1 MLWPIQNTG
10 TTSAVTWQHTASFVK
25 VAVSGEPTLDEFLAL
40 VGVIADD
47 TPSWEHPAL
56 LFDLRGVRRVFSY
69 AEQYRLGE
77 ETARSLYHLRGIASV
92 VPEEWTTGLC
102 ARTANQNG
110 GNVRVFTCELEA
122 LDWLLDVPQECTE
135 A

>member
-56 LFDLRGVRRVFSY
+56 LFDLRGVQRVFSY
-69 AEQYRLGE
+69 TEQYL
-77 ETARSLYHLRGIASV
+77 SLIHI
-92 VPEEWTTGLC
+92 
-102 ARTANQNG
+102 
-110 GNVRVFTCELEA
+110 
-122 LDWLLDVPQECTE
+122 
-135 A
+135 